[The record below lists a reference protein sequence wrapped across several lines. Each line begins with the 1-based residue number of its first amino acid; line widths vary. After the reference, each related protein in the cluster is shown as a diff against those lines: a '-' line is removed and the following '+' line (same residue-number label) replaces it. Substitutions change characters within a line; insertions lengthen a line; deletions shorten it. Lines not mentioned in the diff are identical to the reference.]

1 MDTIPPRWKRR
12 KEARPA
18 EIIEAALTLFV
29 DKGFASTRLD
39 DVAKLAGVTKG
50 TVYLYFDNKE
60 ELFKAVVRETVL
72 PNLEF
77 AENVVAEYRG
87 SSEELLWTLL
97 ERWADR
103 MTESPTTG
111 IAKLMIAEASNFPEL
126 ARFYMDE
133 VVLRSR
139 KLFAAV
145 IERGVASGEFRP
157 VDIALATRATTAPL
171 MMTKVWTQS
180 FALCDPEVIDLKT
193 FARFHF
199 ELMMS
204 GMKR

>member
-1 MDTIPPRWKRR
+1 MDTTPPRWKRR

-29 DKGFASTRLD
+29 DKGYAATRLD

-77 AENVVAEYRG
+77 AETVVAEHQG
-87 SSEELLWTLL
+87 SSEALLWHLL
-97 ERWADR
+97 ERWAER

-111 IAKLMIAEASNFPEL
+111 IAKLMIAEAGNFPEL

-145 IERGVASGEFRP
+145 IERGIQSGEFKP
-157 VDIALATRATTAPL
+157 VDVALATRATTAPL
-171 MMTKVWTQS
+171 MMTKVWSQS
-180 FALCDPEVIDLKT
+180 FALCDPEIIDLKT

-199 ELMMS
+199 DLMMA
-204 GMKR
+204 GLRA